1 MTGWRLN
8 KALTGMMLAYVS
20 GRSIRAIAHER
31 PGAAQVVRGRLHIG
45 VLLAALSA
53 PSAVF
58 ADTREEGP
66 PTNTGSY
73 YFTIDHSNLRRDIA
87 DVRYYYA
94 QPSVAGTESI
104 EPGSDFVFF
113 GSGITGGFAGLWVP
127 SGAGLRSGSGPAV
140 PSGWSRDVQ
149 FGIDWRPDV
158 SGNSVSGARQIG
170 RALVGSEIDRI
181 GVRADVTALLFDESG
196 LGTTAWR
203 VSGMLGSTS
212 LSLVSGDAQVGGTTE
227 SDGGLLW
234 DVGVGWSS
242 GAMSLSAGYQS
253 VLHIVDGNAAD
264 MAVLS
269 LGADYLVL
277 PGLSV
282 FGEFNVIDDSSG
294 LGDERLGTVVIVG
307 TGLNF

>member
-1 MTGWRLN
+1 MF
-8 KALTGMMLAYVS
+8 
-20 GRSIRAIAHER
+20 GRFHF
-31 PGAAQVVRGRLHIG
+31 VVLS
-45 VLLAALSA
+45 AALFL

-58 ADTREEGP
+58 ADSSQDGLP
-66 PTNTGSY
+66 IDSSNY
-73 YFTIDHSNLRRDIA
+73 YFNLDHSSLRRDIA
-87 DVRYYYA
+87 DVRHFYV
-94 QPSVAGTESI
+94 QPAAIGPESV

-113 GSGITGGFAGLWVP
+113 GAGIAGGFTGLWAP
-127 SGAGLRSGSGPAV
+127 SGADLQAGGGPAM
-140 PSGWSRDVQ
+140 PPDWPRDVQ

-158 SGNSVSGARQIG
+158 TGSDVGGARQIG

-181 GVRADVTALLFDESG
+181 GVRADVTALLFDDNGS
-196 LGTTAWR
+196 GTTAWR

-212 LSLVSGDAQVGGTTE
+212 LSLVSGDDPVGGTTE

-253 VLHIVDGNAAD
+253 VLHVVDGNASD
-264 MAVLS
+264 MSVLS
-269 LGADYLVL
+269 LGADYAIL
-277 PGLSV
+277 PGVSV
-282 FGEFNVIDDSSG
+282 FGEFNVIDDSAG